1 MTHPAYMSDIQQY
14 VSLGLLAKTWRNPDM
29 LTAAVVTDVQ
39 AVSDIV
45 RRDRCKLIS

>member
-1 MTHPAYMSDIQQY
+1 MSDIQQC
-14 VSLGLLAKTWRNPDM
+14 VSLGLLARTWRNPDM
-29 LTAAVVTDVQ
+29 LTAAIVTDVQ